1 MGLTLML
8 MPVIPLVCWN
18 KPCGAVVGAGSSMSM
33 SIMPGV
39 TGTSLWPIVEVL
51 ATFGVK
57 PRLAPGLD
65 CTALMA
71 AMRTSGARLAC
82 SSS

>member
-1 MGLTLML
+1 MML
-8 MPVIPLVCWN
+8 IPLTAPCWN
-18 KPCGAVVGAGSSMSM
+18 RAVGVGDGSSMSM

-39 TGTSLWPIVEVL
+39 TGTSLWPMDAPPML
-51 ATFGVK
+51 GVK
-57 PRLAPGLD
+57 LRLAPVLD

-71 AMRTSGARLAC
+71 AMRTSGAKLAC